1 MNIKSSIGRSKN
13 VSSVALGQ
21 YRCRS
26 DIAVRIDCTRLQV
39 PGRQIRGYCS
49 ECYNAYASQAPPRAR
64 LYVTQPLGLCLS
76 VYRQAPNRQQ
86 APALVKWSW
95 RPFWGCRRYDK
106 SRPVASRGG
115 SGRIAWARPGLSFMS
130 APWGLSWN
138 AMRKRRVASI
148 WAISSWRAIMKK
160 LSMLGIIVGAALLSA
175 APFSLQWSQKDVALS
190 LDSADARV
198 GRPLTA
204 TSVAGVHRRAHRR
217 AYRRGYYY

>member
-1 MNIKSSIGRSKN
+1 MLSDDACLTLSDDSA
-13 VSSVALGQ
+13 SHALGY
-21 YRCRS
+21 YRGVLRNSSLEPKAPALC
-26 DIAVRIDCTRLQV
+26 
-39 PGRQIRGYCS
+39 PG
-49 ECYNAYASQAPPRAR
+49 
-64 LYVTQPLGLCLS
+64 LS
-76 VYRQAPNRQQ
+76 LFSVNRRAPNRQQ

-138 AMRKRRVASI
+138 AMRKRRVGSV